1 MIKKKWDMF
10 AESVSM
16 SLSNIA
22 GNKMR
27 TFLTTLGIIIGV
39 GAIIALM
46 TVVQG
51 ATDTMNAQFD
61 AMGLG
66 TLRVSVAGTAIK
78 HGLTD
83 DDLQTILDCE
93 HVAGISPSL
102 NATVTAKRGNVW
114 SDSISVNGNNDEYFR
129 HNPDLLRRGRAI
141 DVLDV
146 ENTARVCLV
155 DGDAAK
161 TLFFGE
167 DPVGQT
173 LYLDGFEYTVVG
185 MIDEDENAS
194 LFSQILMGGETD
206 GTVYVPY
213 SSAKKLLGTSTVT
226 AVEVYVT
233 DPDDTDAAVDEL
245 EAALD
250 GIFMLPGSAAAV
262 RKYVT
267 KHTGAAVIYGV
278 TGGVAEAVIRH
289 CLPDKSKNTLRAVRV
304 SGVRGDGDIRE
315 LTLDVEGTELK
326 LAVVNGLV
334 HAKELIADIEAGK
347 KFFHL
352 VEVMTCQGGCVGGAG
367 QPYGLSAAKKARG
380 EGLYS
385 ADNAAM
391 FKRAE
396 KNPIVTKMLSDYGG
410 EWCHE
415 HLHVH
420 YEKGQENA

>member
-146 ENTARVCLV
+146 ENNARVCLV
-155 DGDAAK
+155 DDDAAK

-173 LYLDGFEYTVVG
+173 FYLDGFEYTVVG

-194 LFSQILMGGETD
+194 LFSQILMGGKTYR
-206 GTVYVPY
+206 TARRKSCWAPPPSPPWRFMSPIRTIRMRRWTNWKRRWTAFSMIRITPTP
-213 SSAKKLLGTSTVT
+213 SSTW
-226 AVEVYVT
+226 
-233 DPDDTDAAVDEL
+233 
-245 EAALD
+245 
-250 GIFMLPGSAAAV
+250 
-262 RKYVT
+262 
-267 KHTGAAVIYGV
+267 
-278 TGGVAEAVIRH
+278 
-289 CLPDKSKNTLRAVRV
+289 
-304 SGVRGDGDIRE
+304 
-315 LTLDVEGTELK
+315 
-326 LAVVNGLV
+326 
-334 HAKELIADIEAGK
+334 
-347 KFFHL
+347 
-352 VEVMTCQGGCVGGAG
+352 
-367 QPYGLSAAKKARG
+367 
-380 EGLYS
+380 
-385 ADNAAM
+385 
-391 FKRAE
+391 
-396 KNPIVTKMLSDYGG
+396 NP
-410 EWCHE
+410 
-415 HLHVH
+415 
-420 YEKGQENA
+420 

>member
-146 ENTARVCLV
+146 ENNARVCLV

-173 LYLDGFEYTVVG
+173 FYLDGFEYTVVG

-194 LFSQILMGGETD
+194 LFSQILMGGTIINMESMTD
-206 GTVYVPY
+206 AMNLMTSMMMSLLVGIASIALVVGGIGIMNMMLVTVTERTTEIGLRKALGAEPGQIQMQFLIEAIIL
-213 SSAKKLLGTSTVT
+213 SLLGGVIGVIVGLSVSF
-226 AVEVYVT
+226 AICMNT
-233 DPDDTDAAVDEL
+233 DITFSLNTFAIGLGVGFSAAV
-245 EAALD
+245 
-250 GIFMLPGSAAAV
+250 GIIFGWAPA
-262 RKYVT
+262 RK
-267 KHTGAAVIYGV
+267 AS
-278 TGGVAEAVIRH
+278 R
-289 CLPDKSKNTLRAVRV
+289 L
-304 SGVRGDGDIRE
+304 
-315 LTLDVEGTELK
+315 
-326 LAVVNGLV
+326 
-334 HAKELIADIEAGK
+334 
-347 KFFHL
+347 
-352 VEVMTCQGGCVGGAG
+352 
-367 QPYGLSAAKKARG
+367 
-380 EGLYS
+380 
-385 ADNAAM
+385 
-391 FKRAE
+391 
-396 KNPIVTKMLSDYGG
+396 NPIDALRSM
-410 EWCHE
+410 
-415 HLHVH
+415 
-420 YEKGQENA
+420 

>member
-146 ENTARVCLV
+146 ENNARVCLV

-173 LYLDGFEYTVVG
+173 FYLDGFEYTVVG

-194 LFSQILMGGETD
+194 LFSQILMGGKTD

-226 AVEVYVT
+226 AVEVKKVDGTAKFTGEKQLEVTKPDGSKESMTADAIIVATGSVNAQPPIPGLKENPNCIDSTGALSLDKLPATMVVIGGGVIGLELACAYAAFGTKITVVEAMDHMLPMLDGDLTKIGVAHMKKMGMEFHLENYSEHSLDEGSTSRAASYVGLT
-233 DPDDTDAAVDEL
+233 WGDGTVTWGAGTDTDIIVAGIK
-245 EAALD
+245 ALV
-250 GIFMLPGSAAAV
+250 SAINN
-262 RKYVT
+262 K
-267 KHTGAAVIYGV
+267 
-278 TGGVAEAVIRH
+278 
-289 CLPDKSKNTLRAVRV
+289 
-304 SGVRGDGDIRE
+304 
-315 LTLDVEGTELK
+315 
-326 LAVVNGLV
+326 
-334 HAKELIADIEAGK
+334 
-347 KFFHL
+347 
-352 VEVMTCQGGCVGGAG
+352 
-367 QPYGLSAAKKARG
+367 
-380 EGLYS
+380 
-385 ADNAAM
+385 
-391 FKRAE
+391 
-396 KNPIVTKMLSDYGG
+396 
-410 EWCHE
+410 
-415 HLHVH
+415 
-420 YEKGQENA
+420 

>member
-146 ENTARVCLV
+146 ENNARVCLM

-173 LYLDGFEYTVVG
+173 FYLDGFEYTVVG
-185 MIDEDENAS
+185 MIDEDE
-194 LFSQILMGGETD
+194 
-206 GTVYVPY
+206 
-213 SSAKKLLGTSTVT
+213 T

-233 DPDDTDAAVDEL
+233 DPDDTDAAVNEL
-245 EAALD
+245 EAVLD
-250 GIFMLPGSAAAV
+250 GIFNDKDNTYTIINMESMTDAMNLMTSMMMSLLVGIASIALVVGGIGIMNMMLVTVTERTTEIGLRKALGAEPGQIQMQFLIEAIILSLLGGIIGVIVGLSVSFAICMNTDITFSLNTFAIGLGVGFSAAVGIIFGWAPA
-262 RKYVT
+262 RK
-267 KHTGAAVIYGV
+267 AS
-278 TGGVAEAVIRH
+278 R
-289 CLPDKSKNTLRAVRV
+289 L
-304 SGVRGDGDIRE
+304 
-315 LTLDVEGTELK
+315 
-326 LAVVNGLV
+326 
-334 HAKELIADIEAGK
+334 
-347 KFFHL
+347 
-352 VEVMTCQGGCVGGAG
+352 
-367 QPYGLSAAKKARG
+367 
-380 EGLYS
+380 
-385 ADNAAM
+385 
-391 FKRAE
+391 
-396 KNPIVTKMLSDYGG
+396 NPIDALRSM
-410 EWCHE
+410 
-415 HLHVH
+415 
-420 YEKGQENA
+420 

>member
-102 NATVTAKRGNVW
+102 NATVTAKRENVW
-114 SDSISVNGNNDEYFR
+114 SDSISVNGNNDEYFRHNPKLLGRGRAIDAIDVYFR

-146 ENTARVCLV
+146 ENNARVCLM

-173 LYLDGFEYTVVG
+173 FYLDGFEYTVVG

-194 LFSQILMGGETD
+194 LFSQILMGGKTD

-233 DPDDTDAAVDEL
+233 DPDDTDAAVNEL

-250 GIFMLPGSAAAV
+250 GIFNDKDNTYTIINMESMTDAMNLMTSMMMSLLVGIASIALVVGGIGIMNMMLVTVTERTTEIGLRKALGAEPGQIQMQFLIEAIILSLLGGVIGVIVGLSVSFAICMNTDITFSLNTFAIGLGVGFSAAVGIIFGWAPA
-262 RKYVT
+262 RK
-267 KHTGAAVIYGV
+267 AS
-278 TGGVAEAVIRH
+278 R
-289 CLPDKSKNTLRAVRV
+289 L
-304 SGVRGDGDIRE
+304 
-315 LTLDVEGTELK
+315 
-326 LAVVNGLV
+326 
-334 HAKELIADIEAGK
+334 
-347 KFFHL
+347 
-352 VEVMTCQGGCVGGAG
+352 
-367 QPYGLSAAKKARG
+367 
-380 EGLYS
+380 
-385 ADNAAM
+385 
-391 FKRAE
+391 
-396 KNPIVTKMLSDYGG
+396 NPIDALRSM
-410 EWCHE
+410 
-415 HLHVH
+415 
-420 YEKGQENA
+420 